1 MLNIMI
7 PFHFY
12 LIKLHCDFCGFYSDY
27 FNLRKYFQ
35 FTGEIPWNFGKR
47 ETKFLDEFG
56 VDGDALEQI
65 FNEQSVER

>member
-1 MLNIMI
+1 MTFAAFTLVN
-7 PFHFY
+7 
-12 LIKLHCDFCGFYSDY
+12 
-27 FNLRKYFQ
+27 FNLSKYFQ